1 MRAAAAPLGWL
12 LERAP
17 WWIADPYYD
26 YLGLWDS

>member
-1 MRAAAAPLGWL
+1 LCWL